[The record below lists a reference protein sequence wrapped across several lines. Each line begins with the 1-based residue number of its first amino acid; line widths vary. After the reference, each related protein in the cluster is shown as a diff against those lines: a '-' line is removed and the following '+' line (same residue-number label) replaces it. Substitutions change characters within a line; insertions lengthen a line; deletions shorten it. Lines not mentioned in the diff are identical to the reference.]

1 MKGTTLLQDVRQ
13 VCDLVESQVNAA
25 SRLVVG
31 IAGPPASGKST
42 LAEAVVSHLNQ
53 DEGGTG
59 ASAALLP
66 MDGYHLDN
74 GLLRMRGLL
83 ARKGAPETF
92 DSRGF
97 CDAVHRL
104 QAKGEEMFFP
114 GFDRKNDIA
123 IANSICVGPDVD
135 VVVVE
140 GNYLLLQSEPWVRLK
155 DVFAVTVFLSPGLE
169 ILKGRLQSRWA
180 DHGLDPQAALDR
192 VTQNDL
198 PNAELVLAHSR
209 PADIM
214 LNQI

>member
-1 MKGTTLLQDVRQ
+1 MKGTTLLQDVRR

-42 LAEAVVSHLNQ
+42 LAEAVVSHLNR

-74 GLLRMRGLL
+74 ALLRTRGLL

-104 QAKGEEMFFP
+104 QTKGNEIFFP
-114 GFDRKNDIA
+114 SFDRNKDIA

-169 ILKGRLQSRWA
+169 ILKGRLQARWA

-192 VTQNDL
+192 VTGNDL
-198 PNAELVLAHSR
+198 PNAKLVLANSG
-209 PADIM
+209 PADVV
-214 LNQI
+214 LDQG